1 MSQTEGWKFKLTPF
15 RYVLL
20 ALGLAGIALSVY
32 RLAFGLGPA
41 TNLNDQ
47 WPWGLWI
54 GFDVLTGVALAGG
67 GYSTCL
73 LVYVLRVKKFKPV
86 ARSAMLTS
94 LIGYL
99 LVLAGLFLDIGRWF
113 NFWRPFVY
121 WGYHSVLFEVFWC
134 VSLYTTVQ
142 LLEFGHVVTERVG
155 QKWHRTFEKIL
166 PVLFIIGIVLPTLHQ
181 SSLGSLYVI
190 EVGKLHPLWWS
201 MLLPAFFLLSSFF
214 VGPAMVGLETS
225 LSGRAH
231 GGGPDPE
238 VLRSMTRVSAWL
250 MLFYLVLKISDL
262 IYRGAAGSLFDGS
275 LESNMFL
282 LEMTAGIIIPL
293 VISFSPLGRSRAG
306 LITFSVLVV
315 AGVVINRMNVVF
327 TGMHQALGGSYFP
340 SWIEWLVSAGLV
352 SLGVLAYLFI
362 VENFKIMPAGEK
374 EHPAGYVTSPLKAG
388 GQLKATCFERQK

>member
-1 MSQTEGWKFKLTPF
+1 MSHKERWTFKLTPF

-20 ALGLAGIALSVY
+20 TLGLAGAALSVY
-32 RLAFGLGPA
+32 RLAFGLGSV

-73 LVYVLRVKKFKPV
+73 LVYVLRIKKFKPV

-99 LVLAGLFLDIGRWF
+99 LVLAGLFLDIGRWY

-142 LLEFGHVVTERVG
+142 LLEFSHVITERVG
-155 QKWHRTFEKIL
+155 RKWHNTVVKIL

-181 SSLGSLYVI
+181 SSLGTLYVI

-214 VGPAMVGLETS
+214 VGPAMVGLETT
-225 LSGRAH
+225 LGGKAH
-231 GGGPDPE
+231 GGGPDPD

-250 MLFYLVLKISDL
+250 MLVYLALKVIDL
-262 IYRGAAGSLFDGS
+262 IYRGAVGFLLDGS

-282 LEMTAGIIIPL
+282 LEMLAGVVIPL
-293 VISFSPLGRSRAG
+293 AISFSPLGRSRAG
-306 LITFSVLVV
+306 LTAFSVLVA

-327 TGMHQALGGSYFP
+327 TGMRSSLGGSYIP
-340 SWIEWLVSAGLV
+340 SPAEWLVSAGLV

-362 VENFKIMPAGEK
+362 VENFEIMPANK
-374 EHPAGYVTSPLKAG
+374 EQSHAYDPSPLKAG
-388 GQLKATCFERQK
+388 GKLSATYFERGK